1 MFVSISCKYIS
12 PALIPDVPLLRG
24 IAFKRW
30 RGYHDACW
38 AQKIISTINKS
49 FDYEQAFKLQSTCS

>member
-1 MFVSISCKYIS
+1 MS

-30 RGYHDACW
+30 RGYNDASW